1 MQYYQILATLQQ
13 NKENMKITSV
23 ALGNYFENFV
33 RMKVEQGRYNNASE
47 VIRAGLRLL
56 EEKES
61 QLQELR
67 LAISEGMGS
76 GIAESFDPEEHL
88 HSLKAK
94 RANG

>member
-1 MQYYQILATLQQ
+1 MLYYQILVTLQQ
-13 NKENMKITSV
+13 NRKNMRTTSV

-67 LAISEGMGS
+67 LAISEGMES
-76 GIAESFDPEEHL
+76 GIAEGFDPKEHL
-88 HSLKAK
+88 HSLKVK
-94 RANG
+94 LING